1 MLSVMLNGYN
11 YFLRRFLGYDHALQ
25 MTVAVHSN
33 LSESSPM
40 PCRSCAVNRIVAV
53 RAVLWVTAALSLA
66 GCTTVGTDYKQ
77 PAPPAAAGYTAQ
89 SLPSQT
95 AETAATTLGGS
106 QRFVSGQSVP
116 ARWWRN
122 FGSAKLNGLID
133 QALQASPSLA
143 AAQATLRQAQQSY
156 AAQAGSSLYP
166 QVDAN
171 LGAQRLRANNAN
183 FGQPGGERLFELYN
197 AGVAVRY
204 NLDVFGGNRR
214 ALEALAAQ
222 ADYQRFQLE
231 GARLTLAANIVT
243 AAMAQAQY
251 AAQISATEAIL
262 AAQQSQV
269 EIAHQRFKLGAIARG
284 DVLSLQTQMEQTRA
298 SLPPL
303 RNQLQQ
309 TNHLL
314 ALLVGEAPGS
324 AHIPQFSLS
333 DFTLPADIP
342 LLVPSELVR
351 QRPDIQAS
359 EALLRAANAEY
370 GVAISKSYPQI
381 NLSATLGT
389 QALAA
394 SSLFG
399 PGSMIWSLAG
409 QLAQPLFNGGL
420 KAGVNSAQAGFDA
433 AAANY
438 RQSVLQGL
446 RNVAD
451 VLRALDN
458 GAQTLQAQA
467 AANDAAQASLH
478 LIQQQYKLGGVSY
491 LQLLTAQ
498 QQAQQTRISLIS
510 AQSQRLTNTAAL
522 YQAMGG
528 GWSNAAN

>member
-1 MLSVMLNGYN
+1 
-11 YFLRRFLGYDHALQ
+11 
-25 MTVAVHSN
+25 
-33 LSESSPM
+33 M
-40 PCRSCAVNRIVAV
+40 PP
-53 RAVLWVTAALSLA
+53 
-66 GCTTVGTDYKQ
+66 Q
-77 PAPPAAAGYTAQ
+77 
-89 SLPSQT
+89 
-95 AETAATTLGGS
+95 TAATPSAVLGAS
-106 QRFVSGQSVP
+106 QRLVSGQSVS
-116 ARWWRN
+116 ATWWQN
-122 FGSAKLNGLID
+122 FGSSKLNTLID
-133 QALQASPSLA
+133 QALQASPTLA
-143 AAQATLRQAQQSY
+143 AAQATLRQAQQTY
-156 AAQAGSSLYP
+156 ASQAGSSEYP

-171 LGAQRLRANNAN
+171 LGAKRDHITNAS
-183 FGQPGGERLFELYN
+183 FGQTGIERTFSLYN
-197 AGVAVRY
+197 VGATVAY

-222 ADYQRFQLE
+222 ADYQRYQFE

-243 AAMAQAQY
+243 AAMTQAQY

-262 AAQQSQV
+262 AAQQSQLD
-269 EIAHQRFKLGAIARG
+269 IAHKRFELGAIARG
-284 DVLSLQTQMEQTRA
+284 DELSLQTQVEQTRA

-314 ALLVGEAPGS
+314 AVLAGEAPG
-324 AHIPQFSLS
+324 AAKIPQFGLS
-333 DFTLPADIP
+333 DFTLPTDVP

-359 EALLRAANAEY
+359 EALLHAANAEY

-389 QALAA
+389 EALAT

-399 PGSMIWSLAG
+399 AGSMIWSLVG
-409 QLAQPLFNGGL
+409 QVAQPLFNGGL
-420 KAGVNSAQAGFDA
+420 KAGVNAAQASFDA

-438 RQSVLQGL
+438 QQSVLQGL

-467 AANDAAQASLH
+467 AANAAAQAALD
-478 LIQQQYKLGGVSY
+478 LIQQQYQLGSVSY

-498 QQAQQTRISLIS
+498 QQAQQTRVNLIA
-510 AQSQRLTNTAAL
+510 AQTQRLTNTAAL

-528 GWSNAAN
+528 GWSNASN